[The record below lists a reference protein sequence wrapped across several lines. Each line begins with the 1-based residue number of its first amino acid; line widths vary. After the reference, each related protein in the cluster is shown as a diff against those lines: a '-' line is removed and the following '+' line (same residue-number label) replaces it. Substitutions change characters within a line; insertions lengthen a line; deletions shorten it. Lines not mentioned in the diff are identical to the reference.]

1 MRLASFRTAQGAS
14 YGAVTGKGIVD
25 LGRRLGNRYSD
36 LRTLLERNG
45 LEEARKVAGAAAD
58 YKESD
63 VTWLPVIPNPG
74 KIVCVGL
81 NYEEHRQETGRHK
94 TEQPALFLRL
104 AESQVGHRHPILRP
118 PESKNLDYEAEIA
131 VVIGR
136 AGRGISPKDSWDHI
150 ARHNCYNDGS
160 GRDRQRPPP

>member
-14 YGAVTGKGIVD
+14 YGAVTKQGIVD
-25 LGRRLGNRYSD
+25 LGRRLGNRYSG

-45 LEEARKVAGAAAD
+45 LEEARKAAGSPAD

-63 VTWLPVIPNPG
+63 VTWLPVIPDPG

-81 NYEEHRQETGRHK
+81 NYEEHRQETGRDK

-104 AESQVGHRHPILRP
+104 AESQVGHRQPILRP
-118 PESKNLDYEAEIA
+118 RESKNLDYEAEIA
-131 VVIGR
+131 VVIGGG
-136 AGRGISPKDSWDHI
+136 GRRGFPKGSLEHISLYPCLNHGPV
-150 ARHNCYNDGS
+150 RG
-160 GRDRQRPPP
+160 